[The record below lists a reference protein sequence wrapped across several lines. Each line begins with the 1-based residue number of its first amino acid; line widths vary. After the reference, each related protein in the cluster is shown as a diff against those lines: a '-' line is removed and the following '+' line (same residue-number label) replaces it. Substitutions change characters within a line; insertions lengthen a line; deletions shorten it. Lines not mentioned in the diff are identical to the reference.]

1 MRFSETALNP
11 QAYLR
16 SFRTPK
22 NPVSGGQ
29 LRNFG

>member
-1 MRFSETALNP
+1 MPFPETALNP

-16 SFRTPK
+16 SIRTPK
-22 NPVSGGQ
+22 NPVSGRQ